1 MNKKIIAV
9 IDGQGGGIGSLIIKE
24 LKKNFGECF
33 EIIALGTNAIA
44 TITMLSAGANKGATG
59 ESAIS
64 YVTKNCDYIVG
75 SISIL
80 LTNSMLGEL
89 TEKMATSISS
99 ATAKKILIPISQEK
113 VEIVGLKK
121 EPLPHL
127 VKELIEKIKDME
139 GK

>member
-1 MNKKIIAV
+1 MNRKKIAV
-9 IDGQGGGIGSLIIKE
+9 VDGQGGGIGSVIIKE
-24 LKKNFGECF
+24 LKKLAGEKF

-44 TITMLSAGANKGATG
+44 TMAMLSAGANKGATG

-64 YVTKNCDYIVG
+64 YVTKDCDYILG

-89 TEKMATSISS
+89 TEKMASSISS
-99 ATAKKILIPISQEK
+99 SPAKKILLPISQEK
-113 VEIVGLKK
+113 IEIVGLKK

-127 VKELIEKIKDME
+127 VKELVEKIKTIE
-139 GK
+139 EI